1 MIADVFIRRPVLS
14 TVCSLLIILA
24 GAVSIPTLPIA
35 RYPDLAPPSVTVS
48 AFYTGANAQAVES
61 AVTTPLEQAI
71 NGVEGMSYMTSS
83 STNSGFATITVTFD
97 VDRNQDL
104 AAVDVQNRVNQAL
117 GRMPAEVRQNGIAVA
132 KVATGFIGGIGLYSK
147 DNRYSSLFIS
157 NYIDLYIRDAIKR
170 VPGVGDV
177 IVFGERKFAMR
188 LWLDPTKLAGRN
200 ITATDVLNA
209 LREQNVQVAAG
220 ALGDAPAPAE
230 QEYTMS
236 VRAMGRLSEAAQ
248 FEDVVVKA
256 GSDGALVRVK
266 DVGRVELGAETY
278 ASNLRFL
285 GLEAQGMGISLLP
298 SANAIDT
305 FTGVV
310 STMTRL
316 KENFPPGLEWQVA
329 FDNVVIVRES
339 IIEVLWTL
347 AEAIGLVILVMFL
360 FLQNWRSTI
369 IPAIT
374 IPVSLIGTFA
384 FIKLFGF
391 SINVLTLFGIVLAT
405 GIVVDDAIVVVENIE
420 RHMREFHKSAR
431 QAAIDAMRE
440 VFGAVVVIGI
450 VLVAVFVP
458 VAFFPGVTGRLY
470 QQFSLTIAFAVVL
483 SVFNAVTLTPA
494 LAALLLDKESHSH
507 GRFFTAFN
515 RVVESG
521 TNGYVRLVR
530 VALRLRVVMLLLFVG
545 GLFATYTIFNMVPSS
560 FVPQED
566 EGYLMCIV
574 QAPAGASLEYTTEI
588 AKQAEQIIYA
598 DKDVAAAFAVMGF
611 SFSGAAPNNGM
622 IFIRLKNYEERR
634 NPDQS
639 LSAVLQRL
647 SGPLSMIPGA
657 IVAAFPPPSIQG
669 LSRFGG
675 FQFEVLDQTGSS
687 DINTL
692 ADATFGLMGAANQSG
707 EVQGAFS
714 SFRADDPQMIVDID
728 RDKARS
734 LGLPLRE
741 VTDALQVFLG
751 SQYVNDF
758 DFNNRAYRVYV
769 QADQRFRASPSN
781 LKQLYARASNGDMI
795 PLDAV
800 VRLRETTAPQVISH
814 YNLFRSAEITG
825 NPAPG
830 RSSGQ
835 TLDAMERLARANLPA
850 GYDFAWSGQSLEER
864 LAGGQS
870 GLIFG
875 LSLLL
880 VYLVLSAQY
889 ESFVLPLIILLGVP
903 LAVFGALSAQL
914 FRGYNNDVFC
924 QVGLVLLVGLA
935 AKNSILIVEF
945 AEQLRGRGLSIV
957 DAAIESA
964 RIRLRPILMTSF
976 AFILG
981 VMPLAF
987 ATGAGAASRN
997 SVGTAVAGGML
1008 ASTFLSIFFIPV
1020 LYVVIRSLFPG
1031 RGHRDRGDEAAAD
1044 VRRAG
1049 PPAGPVTVGI
1059 VLALGLSSSAF
1070 AQSAP
1075 AAGKTAA
1082 LRVSQQTTLVETV
1095 TFNEAIARA
1104 LEKNPSLAIAATNI
1118 LRSEALLQ
1126 QARAQTMPR
1135 LAVTATNTTLDTGR
1149 EFSGQT
1155 VQPQNQTVFGLNA
1168 ALPIGPAQ
1176 WAAKTQAMDQV
1187 EIARLSVTDARRQI
1201 AVATASAYLEVIA
1214 QKRQVDVIMTAIET
1228 ARGQLD
1234 YNTRRREGGVG
1245 SRLNELRASQ
1255 VLSSA
1260 EAQLEVLQLSVVRA
1274 QEALGVLLA
1283 ANGPV
1288 DVNGEPAF
1296 EIPQEAPETEW
1307 LPNRPDVKVLIAER
1321 DANERVVNDS
1331 SKDWWPVTSVSFGP
1345 QALTP
1350 SGIFQ
1355 PSRTWSFSVQLA
1367 QPIYDG
1373 GERRGVRHQRESIF
1387 EASKLTLEQ
1396 LQIEARSEVRLARAT
1411 IAAREQALAKAREA
1425 AQTANEVLKITIV
1438 AFDAGSTTNI
1448 EVIDA
1453 QRASRDLEAVVVLA
1467 EDGVRQ
1473 ARLDLLV
1480 ALGMFPN

>member
-35 RYPDLAPPSVTVS
+35 RYPDLAPPSVTVT

-71 NGVEGMSYMTSS
+71 NGVEGMTYITSS

-117 GRMPAEVRQNGIAVA
+117 GRMPAEVRQNGISVV
-132 KVATGFIGGIGLYSK
+132 KVATGFIGGIGLFSR

-188 LWLDPTKLAGRN
+188 LWLDPSKLAGRN
-200 ITATDVLNA
+200 ITAGDVLSA
-209 LREQNVQVAAG
+209 LREQNIQVAAG

-230 QEYTMS
+230 QAYTIS
-236 VRAMGRLSEAAQ
+236 VRAMGRLSEAPQ

-256 GSDGALVRVK
+256 GKDGAMVRVK
-266 DVGRVELGAETY
+266 DIGRVELGAETY
-278 ASNLRFL
+278 SSNLRFL

-298 SANAIDT
+298 NANAIET
-305 FTGVV
+305 FQGVV
-310 STMTRL
+310 TTMDRL

-339 IIEVLWTL
+339 IVEVLWTL
-347 AEAIGLVILVMFL
+347 VEAIGLVILVMFL
-360 FLQNWRSTI
+360 FLQNWRSTV

-384 FIKLFGF
+384 FIKLFDF

-405 GIVVDDAIVVVENIE
+405 GIVVDDAIVVIENIE

-431 QAAIDAMRE
+431 QAASDAMAE
-440 VFGAVVVIGI
+440 VFNAVVVIGI

-494 LAALLLDKESHSH
+494 LAALLLDKESHTH
-507 GRFFTAFN
+507 GRFFTGFN
-515 RVVESG
+515 RVVEKG

-530 VALRLRVVMLLLFVG
+530 GALRLRYVMLLLFVG
-545 GLFATYTIFNMVPSS
+545 GLFATYTIFRMVPSS

-588 AKQAEQIIYA
+588 AKKAEQIIYA
-598 DKDVAAAFAVMGF
+598 DKDVAAAFSILGF

-634 NPDQS
+634 GKDQS
-639 LSAVLQRL
+639 LQAVLGRL
-647 SGPLSMIPGA
+647 SGPLFMIPGA

-675 FQFEVLDQTGSS
+675 FQFEVLDQTGST

-692 ADATFGLMGAANQSG
+692 ADATFGLMSAANQSG
-707 EVQGAFS
+707 QVQGAFS
-714 SFRADDPQMIVDID
+714 SFRADDPQVIVDID

-769 QADQRFRASPSN
+769 QADQRFRANPSN

-795 PLDAV
+795 PLDSV
-800 VRLRETTAPQVISH
+800 VRLRETTAPQVIGH
-814 YNLFRSAEITG
+814 FNLFRSAEITG

-835 TLDAMERLARANLPA
+835 TLDAMEQLARQHLPP
-850 GYDFAWSGQSLEER
+850 GYDFAWSGQSREER

-870 GLIFG
+870 AFIFG

-889 ESFVLPLIILLGVP
+889 ESFILPLIILLGVP

-914 FRGYNNDVFC
+914 LRGFNNDVFC

-945 AEQLRGRGLSIV
+945 AEQLRERGLSIV

-981 VMPLAF
+981 VMPLAL

-1008 ASTFLSIFFIPV
+1008 ASTFLSIVFIPV

-1031 RGHRDRGDEAAAD
+1031 RAHRDRSAEVGASGASSALGASGAGAAGA
-1044 VRRAG
+1044 
-1049 PPAGPVTVGI
+1049 I
-1059 VLALGLSSSAF
+1059 VLAIGLALASPVF
-1070 AQSAP
+1070 GQTAP
-1075 AAGKTAA
+1075 
-1082 LRVSQQTTLVETV
+1082 VVESV
-1095 TFNEAIARA
+1095 TFDDAIARA

-1118 LRSEALLQ
+1118 LRSEALLM

-1155 VQPQNQTVFGLNA
+1155 VQPQNQTNFGLSA
-1168 ALPIGPAQ
+1168 VLPVGPAQ
-1176 WAAKTQAMDQV
+1176 WAAKAQAMDQV

-1201 AVATASAYLEVIA
+1201 AVATASAYLAVIA
-1214 QKRQVDVIMTAIET
+1214 QKRQVDVITTAIET
-1228 ARGQLD
+1228 ARQQLD

-1245 SRLNELRASQ
+1245 SRLNELRAAQ
-1255 VLSSA
+1255 VLASA
-1260 EAQLEVLQLSVVRA
+1260 EAQLEVLKLSVIRA
-1274 QEALGVLLA
+1274 QEALGVLLV

-1288 DVNGEPAF
+1288 DAAGEPAF

-1307 LPNRPDVKVLIAER
+1307 LPNRPDIKVLIAQR

-1331 SKDWWPVTSVSFGP
+1331 RKDWWPVASVSFGP
-1345 QALTP
+1345 QLLTP

-1355 PSRTWSFSVQLA
+1355 PSRSWALSLQLA

-1373 GERRGVRHQRESIF
+1373 RQRRGVRRQRESIF
-1387 EASKLTLEQ
+1387 EASKFSLEQ
-1396 LQIEARSEVRLARAT
+1396 LQIEARSEVRLARAA
-1411 IAAREQALAKAREA
+1411 IAAREQALAKARQA
-1425 AQTANEVLKITIV
+1425 SQTANEVLQITII

-1453 QRASRDLEAVVVLA
+1453 QRASRDLEAAVVLA
-1467 EDGVRQ
+1467 EDAVRQ

-1480 ALGMFPN
+1480 ALGRFPK